1 MYPDIPALFWSVVGT
16 VVLDEIDSA
25 VDNSTVVVAVVLW
38 GAPSVIRVIN
48 I

>member
-1 MYPDIPALFWSVVGT
+1 MYPDIPALFWSVVGI
-16 VVLDEIDSA
+16 VVLGEIDSA

-38 GAPSVIRVIN
+38 GVPSVIRVIN